1 MGGRTIVA
9 EVDELRIPGVL
20 AITPDRHCDQRGFF
34 SEVYNRGWFAQ
45 HGIDDAFVQDNHSL
59 SRSVGT
65 VRGLHFQSPPR
76 PVAKLV
82 HVVKGAI
89 LDVVVD
95 LRWGSPTYGEHVAI
109 ELSDDNWTQ
118 LYAPVG
124 TAHGFCTLEPNT
136 EVAYKVTDYW
146 SPDVDRGIA
155 WDDPDLGISWPVTPR
170 QAILSA
176 KDRAQPKLAQIEPQ
190 FSWVWS

>member
-1 MGGRTIVA
+1 
-9 EVDELRIPGVL
+9 
-20 AITPDRHCDQRGFF
+20 
-34 SEVYNRGWFAQ
+34 
-45 HGIDDAFVQDNHSL
+45 
-59 SRSVGT
+59 
-65 VRGLHFQSPPR
+65 
-76 PVAKLV
+76 
-82 HVVKGAI
+82 VVKGAI